1 MQFHH
6 DAPRWTR
13 WNSLF
18 LRQFL
23 SPFKYIYFCYG
34 EIDCRNHVARQLEK
48 GRSLQEITRLLVKS
62 YFERIAR
69 SVSSCRKIIVCSLPS
84 PASFSGK
91 LEPSNQKLF
100 PHAGSDQDRLV
111 FTKEINSLIY
121 KASLAYSF
129 GFLDLFRGFE
139 DSSGFLLESMSDGIC
154 HIIQNDLVLERLVVL
169 LDAPSSLLSRCH

>member
-1 MQFHH
+1 V
-6 DAPRWTR
+6 P
-13 WNSLF
+13 L
-18 LRQFL
+18 
-23 SPFKYIYFCYG
+23 
-34 EIDCRNHVARQLEK
+34 
-48 GRSLQEITRLLVKS
+48 
-62 YFERIAR
+62 
-69 SVSSCRKIIVCSLPS
+69 
-84 PASFSGK
+84 
-91 LEPSNQKLF
+91 NQKLF

-169 LDAPSSLLSRCH
+169 LDAPSSLHSRCH